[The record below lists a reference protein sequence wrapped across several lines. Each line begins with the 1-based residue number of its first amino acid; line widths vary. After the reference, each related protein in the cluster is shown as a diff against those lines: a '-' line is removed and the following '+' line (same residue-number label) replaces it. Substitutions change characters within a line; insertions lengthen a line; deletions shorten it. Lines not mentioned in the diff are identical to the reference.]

1 MTCVGIVGGLGVGAT
16 VHYYEKITAAC
27 TARGIVPALVFN
39 HADANTGQVFVRAG
53 RLDQLGDYL
62 APYIEQLATAG
73 AKAVAI
79 PAVTPHIAIA
89 EIRARTKVPLINI
102 METLGAELRAKTLR
116 KVALFGTIYTM
127 QGSLWGQVT
136 PQSSGAE
143 IVKAQPDEMKFIGEA
158 YQRLL
163 DTQTPAP
170 GDVDRL
176 REIAATLQKRD
187 GVEAILLAGT
197 DLAVVFDETNAGFP
211 CIDVARLHIDAIV
224 ARLIS

>member
-1 MTCVGIVGGLGVGAT
+1 MACVGIVGGLGVGAT

-27 TARGIVPALVFN
+27 TARKIVPDLIFN
-39 HADANTGQVFVRAG
+39 HADANAGQVFVRAG

-62 APYIEQLATAG
+62 KSYIEQLATAG
-73 AKAVAI
+73 AEAVAI

-89 EIRARTKVPLINI
+89 EIKARTKVPLINI
-102 METLGAELRAKTLR
+102 METLGAELRTKKLR
-116 KVALFGTIYTM
+116 RVALFGTIYTM

-136 PQSSGAE
+136 DVE
-143 IVKAQPDEMKFIGEA
+143 IVKPQPDEMKFLGEA

-197 DLAVVFDETNAGFP
+197 DLAVIFDEANAGFP
-211 CIDVARLHIDAIV
+211 AIDVARLHIDAIV
-224 ARLIS
+224 ERLAG

>member
-1 MTCVGIVGGLGVGAT
+1 MTCIGIVGGLGVGAT
-16 VHYYEKITAAC
+16 VHYYDKITAAC
-27 TARGIVPALVFN
+27 TARKIVPDLVFN
-39 HADANTGQVFVRAG
+39 HADANTGQVFIRAG

-73 AKAVAI
+73 AEAVAI
-79 PAVTPHIAIA
+79 PAVTPHMAIA
-89 EIRARTKVPLINI
+89 EIKARTKVPLINI
-102 METLGAELRAKTLR
+102 METLGAELRAKKLKR
-116 KVALFGTIYTM
+116 VALFGTIYTM

-136 PQSSGAE
+136 DAQ
-143 IVKAQPDEMKFIGEA
+143 IVKAQPDEMEFIGKA

-163 DTQTPAP
+163 DTRTPAP

-197 DLAVVFDETNAGFP
+197 DLTVIFDEANAGFP
-211 CIDVARLHIDAIV
+211 CIDVARPHIDAIV

>member
-1 MTCVGIVGGLGVGAT
+1 MACIGIVGGLGVGAT
-16 VHYYEKITAAC
+16 IHYYEKIAAAC
-27 TARGIVPALVFN
+27 TARGVVPQLLIN
-39 HADANTGQVFVRAG
+39 HADANTGQVFIRAG

-62 APYIEQLATAG
+62 APYIEQLAAG
-73 AKAVAI
+73 GAEAVAI

-89 EIRARTKVPLINI
+89 EIGARTRVPLINI
-102 METLGAELRAKTLR
+102 METLGAELRARKLR
-116 KVALFGTIYTM
+116 RVALFGTIYTM

-136 PQSSGAE
+136 DAE
-143 IVKAQPDEMKFIGEA
+143 IVKARDDEMKFVGEA

-163 DTQTPAP
+163 DTRAPAA

-197 DLAVVFDETNAGFP
+197 DLTVIFDEANAGFP
-211 CIDVARLHIDAIV
+211 CIDVARPHIDAIV
-224 ARLIS
+224 ARLVS

>member
-1 MTCVGIVGGLGVGAT
+1 MACVGIIGGLGVGAT

-27 TARGIVPALVFN
+27 TARKIVPELIFN
-39 HADANTGQVFVRAG
+39 HADANAGQAFVRAG

-62 APYIEQLATAG
+62 KPYIEQLATAG
-73 AKAVAI
+73 AEAVAI

-89 EIRARTKVPLINI
+89 EIKARTKVPLINI
-102 METLGAELRAKTLR
+102 METLGAGLRAKKLR
-116 KVALFGTIYTM
+116 RVALFGTIYTM

-136 PQSSGAE
+136 DVE
-143 IVKAQPDEMKFIGEA
+143 IVKPQPDEMTFLGEA

-197 DLAVVFDETNAGFP
+197 DLAVIFNEANAGFP
-211 CIDVARLHIDAIV
+211 AIDVARLHIDAIV
-224 ARLIS
+224 ERLAS

>member
-1 MTCVGIVGGLGVGAT
+1 MASVGIVGGLGVGAT

-27 TARGIVPALVFN
+27 TARKIVPDLIFN
-39 HADANTGQVFVRAG
+39 HADANTGQVFIRAG

-73 AKAVAI
+73 AEAVAI

-89 EIRARTKVPLINI
+89 EIKARTKVPLINI
-102 METLGAELRAKTLR
+102 METLGAELRAKKLR

-136 PQSSGAE
+136 DSE
-143 IVKAQPDEMKFIGEA
+143 IVKPQPDEMKFIGES

-170 GDVDRL
+170 GDADRL

-197 DLAVVFDETNAGFP
+197 DLTVIFDETNAGFP
-211 CIDVARLHIDAIV
+211 CIDVARPHIDAIV
-224 ARLIS
+224 ARLVS

>member
-1 MTCVGIVGGLGVGAT
+1 MSCVGIIGGLGVGAT
-16 VHYYEKITAAC
+16 VHYYERITAAC
-27 TARGIVPALVFN
+27 TARKFVPDLIFN
-39 HADANTGQVFVRAG
+39 HADANTGQAFVRAG

-62 APYIEQLATAG
+62 KPYIEQLATAG

-89 EIRARTKVPLINI
+89 EIKARTKVPLINI
-102 METLGAELRAKTLR
+102 METLGAELRAKKLKR
-116 KVALFGTIYTM
+116 VALFGTIYTM

-136 PQSSGAE
+136 DVE
-143 IVKAQPDEMKFIGEA
+143 IVKPQPGEMKFLGES

-170 GDVDRL
+170 GDIDRL

-197 DLAVVFDETNAGFP
+197 DLAVIFDEATAGFP
-211 CIDVARLHIDAIV
+211 AIDVARLHIDAIV
-224 ARLIS
+224 ERLAA